1 MVKHRPNRPD
11 SAPIDRLDIELGRLV
26 SANAQVQADVGAR
39 LASGPDWE
47 VERFMLRAIINQ
59 LPELIYAKD
68 TTGRFLAAND
78 AVARDIGVERS
89 EDLIGKTDFD
99 LFPPDVAQGFHDIE
113 QKVIASGTPMIDM
126 EVNRTDEAGALK
138 WLRTTKLPMR
148 DDHGEIIGLIGVAR
162 DITERK
168 RAEQAWEAE
177 RALFRAMIDQVPDY
191 LFVKDTA
198 SRFTVVNRAVA
209 ADLGLQPEDLIGK
222 TDFELHW
229 AELAQKFFADEQKVI
244 SSGEPLL
251 DIEEYVVDVSGNK
264 KWLSTSKV
272 PLRNDRDEII
282 GIVGVSR
289 NISERR
295 RVEAALAESESR
307 WNFAL
312 EGAGQGVWDHD
323 LKHGKAFYS
332 RMWRQM
338 RGLSLDETVD
348 GSRDAWLARVH
359 PDDRARIVDQADRQ
373 NSGELAQNS
382 FEYRERHRDGHYIW
396 ILSRGKAVEWNPD
409 GSVARIIGTDTDI
422 TSLKEAEAQAAEEKE
437 QTYRKHVAALEKAHE
452 AAEAAQRLAQSL
464 ARHDALTGLPNRR
477 VFAEVLEAA
486 RLQAGRGGAQFAV
499 LSLDL
504 DRFKPVNDIYGHQ
517 AGDDVLREV
526 ATRIGAV
533 VRGGDTVA
541 RLGGDEFALIMHC
554 VNLDDEPVAAAAFL
568 ADRIIGA
575 VERPIS
581 IGDRCVD
588 VGASIGIA
596 LCPQDGT
603 DPETLLRAADMAMYR
618 AKEEGR
624 GTHRFF
630 QRSMEDALR
639 ARLAL
644 EADVRSAV
652 ANEEIEPHYQP
663 LMLLAEKRLV
673 GFEILARWHHPTR
686 GNVEP
691 EFFIPVVEK
700 LGLIAEMTYSLLR
713 RACLDARSWAPEIT
727 IALNVSP
734 KHLGDPLLTAK
745 ILAILSETAFPP
757 ERLEIEI
764 TESALV
770 GDLPAARNALVGLQE
785 LGIKI
790 SLDDFGTGYSN
801 LYNLRELRF
810 DKIKIDRSFVMSMET
825 DVESAK
831 IVHSVI
837 DLAKSLGLPTIAEG
851 IEHVQTMNQIVQSG
865 GEYGQG
871 FYFSKALPAA
881 EAAKLAKSAKPA
893 SATRKKT

>member
-11 SAPIDRLDIELGRLV
+11 SAPIDKLDIELSRLV

-39 LASGPDWE
+39 SASGPNWE

-78 AVARDIGVERS
+78 TVARDIGVERP

-99 LFPPDVAQGFHDIE
+99 LFPPDVARGFHDIE

-126 EVNRTDEAGALK
+126 EVNRTDEAGAPK

-168 RAEQAWEAE
+168 RAELAWKAE

-198 SRFTVVNRAVA
+198 SRFIVVNRAVA
-209 ADLGLQPEDLIGK
+209 ADLGLHPEDLIGK

-229 AELAQKFFADEQKVI
+229 AELAQKFFDDEQKVI

-251 DIEEYVVDVSGNK
+251 DIEEYIVDVSGNK

-272 PLRNDRDEII
+272 PLRNDQDEVI

-289 NISERR
+289 NVSERR
-295 RVEAALAESESR
+295 RAETALAESESR

-338 RGLSLDETVD
+338 RGFGLDETID
-348 GSRDAWLARVH
+348 ASRDAWLARVH
-359 PDDRARIVDQADRQ
+359 PNDRVRIIDQADRQ
-373 NSGELAQNS
+373 NSGELPNNA
-382 FEYRERHRDGHYIW
+382 FEYRERHRNGHYIW

-422 TSLKEAEAQAAEEKE
+422 TSLKEAEARAAEEKE
-437 QTYRKHVAALEKAHE
+437 QTYRKHVAALEKAHK
-452 AAEAAQRLAQSL
+452 AAEAAQNLAQSL
-464 ARHDALTGLPNRR
+464 ARHDPLTGLPNRR
-477 VFAEVLEAA
+477 VFAEALEAA
-486 RLQAGRGGAQFAV
+486 ILQVDRGGAQFAV
-499 LSLDL
+499 LNLDL
-504 DRFKPVNDIYGHQ
+504 DRFKPVNDIHGHQ

-526 ATRIGAV
+526 ATRVGAV
-533 VRGGDTVA
+533 VRVGDTVA
-541 RLGGDEFALIMHC
+541 RLGGDEFAVIMHC
-554 VNLDDEPVAAAAFL
+554 ANSSEEPAAAAASL
-568 ADRIIGA
+568 ADRIIDTIGHPIRIG
-575 VERPIS
+575 ERS
-581 IGDRCVD
+581 VD

-596 LCPQDGT
+596 ICPMDGT

-624 GTHRFF
+624 GAHRFF
-630 QRSMEDALR
+630 QRSMEDILR

-644 EADVRSAV
+644 EEDVRSAV
-652 ANEEIEPHYQP
+652 ANEDIQPHYQP

-686 GNVEP
+686 GDVEP
-691 EFFIPVVEK
+691 DLFIPVVEK
-700 LGLIAEMTYSLLR
+700 LGLIAELTYSLLR
-713 RACLDARSWAPEIT
+713 RACLEARSWSPEIT

-734 KHLGDPLLTAK
+734 KHLGDPLLPAK
-745 ILAILSETAFPP
+745 ILSILSEAVFPP

-764 TESALV
+764 TELALV
-770 GDLPAARNALVGLQE
+770 NDLPAARTALVALQE

-801 LYNLRELRF
+801 LYSLRELRF
-810 DKIKIDRSFVMSMET
+810 DKIKIDRSFVLSMGT
-825 DVESAK
+825 NVESAK

-837 DLAKSLGLPTIAEG
+837 ELAKSLGLPTISEG
-851 IEHVQTMNQIVQSG
+851 IEHLQAMNQIMQSG

-871 FYFSKALPAA
+871 YYFAKAMPAA
-881 EAAKLAKSAKPA
+881 EANKLVEGAKAAPTA
-893 SATRKKT
+893 RKKT